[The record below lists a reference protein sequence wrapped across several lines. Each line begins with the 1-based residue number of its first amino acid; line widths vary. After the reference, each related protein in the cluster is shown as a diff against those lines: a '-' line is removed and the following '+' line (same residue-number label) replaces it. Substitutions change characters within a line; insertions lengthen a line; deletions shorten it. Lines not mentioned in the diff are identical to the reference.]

1 MYLKTNC
8 CILLKSRPS
17 LHQKFVCL
25 NNMCYFCHNK
35 IQKQQFMEAVKGIP
49 YGVARFESVRN
60 ENKYYVDKTMYLPL
74 LEETGDYLSLNRPHG
89 FGKSLFT
96 SMMWAYYDMAQA
108 DKFDRMFGGLWVH
121 DHPTPL
127 KNAFQVIFFDFSL
140 IESSDETSLAIHFNR
155 YCGQVLDHFA
165 VTYAEYYDK
174 EFVKVV
180 HRETETNAKL
190 NYINLQARAKGYP
203 LYLIINEYDNF
214 VDTILSEGGSDVLRN
229 LTYANRFYC
238 NYFKIF
244 KAMFRRVFLTSIS
257 PVTLNDISSGYN
269 IDWNISQDPRFNDM
283 LGFSENDVRTMFRY
297 FQDNGKLRAEADI
310 EAMLEEMKPWYN
322 NYCFA
327 EECLDNDRIY
337 NCDMVLY
344 YLRNQV
350 LYNRA
355 PKEMVDKNI
364 RTDYKK
370 LKMLTD
376 IDRGN
381 QRENRMSVIEE
392 IAATGSLL
400 MNLRTSFPA
409 EYVTDDDNFRSLI
422 YYYGLLTMGTRYGD
436 MLKMVIPN
444 NCVKE
449 QYWAFMRD
457 YFRRSFD
464 VDLSALKREMMV
476 MSLEGNWQPLIHR
489 IAEAYKESSSI
500 RDSIRGEHNLQGFF
514 KAYLALNS
522 LYLVE
527 PEIELNYGY
536 SDFLMLP
543 DKARYADIAHSYI
556 MELKYVN
563 PTATDAEVEAKS
575 WEADEQLKKYSVDKV
590 VQRLC
595 SETKLHLLKVVFRGA
610 EMAVCD
616 EIV

>member
-1 MYLKTNC
+1 MD
-8 CILLKSRPS
+8 
-17 LHQKFVCL
+17 
-25 NNMCYFCHNK
+25 
-35 IQKQQFMEAVKGIP
+35 AVKGIP
-49 YGVARFESVRN
+49 YGVARFEEVRN
-60 ENKYYVDKTMYLPL
+60 ENFYYADKTMYLPL
-74 LEETGDYLSLNRPHG
+74 LESTGKYLFLIRPRR
-89 FGKSLFT
+89 FGKSVFV
-96 SMMWAYYDMAQA
+96 SMMQAYYDVAKA
-108 DKFDRMFGGLWVH
+108 DKFDRLFDGLWIH
-121 DHPTPL
+121 EHPTPL
-127 KNAFQVIFFDFSL
+127 KNAFQVIYFDFSL
-140 IESSDETSLAIHFNR
+140 IGGRDEQELETNFNR
-155 YCGQVLDHFA
+155 YCGQVLDVFA
-165 VTYAEYYDK
+165 EIYASYYDAGF
-174 EFVKVV
+174 EQAVKSTPDA
-180 HRETETNAKL
+180 RGKL
-190 NYINLQARAKGYP
+190 NHISLQAHKKGYP
-203 LYLIINEYDNF
+203 LYLIIDEYDNF
-214 VDTILSEGGSDVLRN
+214 TNVILSDGGKDLFRK
-229 LTYANRFYC
+229 LTHASGFYRD
-238 NYFKIF
+238 YFKIF
-244 KAMFRRVFLTSIS
+244 KAMFSRVFLIGVS
-257 PVTLNDISSGYN
+257 PVTLDDLSSGYN

-310 EAMLEEMKPWYN
+310 EAILEEMKPWYN

-327 EECLDNDRIY
+327 EECLDDDRIY

-350 LYNRA
+350 LYGAA

-370 LKMLTD
+370 LKMLAD

-381 QRENRMSVIEE
+381 RREDRMSVIEE
-392 IAATGSLL
+392 ISATGSVL
-400 MNLRTSFPA
+400 MNLKTSFPA
-409 EYVTDDDNFRSLI
+409 EYVTDDDNFKSLL
-422 YYYGLLTMGTRYGD
+422 YYYGLLTMGTQYGD

-444 NCVKE
+444 HCVRE

-457 YFRRSFD
+457 YFKRSFEM
-464 VDLSALKREMMV
+464 DLSVLKREMMV
-476 MSLEGNWQPLIHR
+476 MSLEGDWQPLIRR
-489 IAEAYKESSSI
+489 IAEAYKENSSI

-563 PTATDAEVEAKS
+563 PAATDAEVEAKS
-575 WEADEQLKKYSVDKV
+575 READEQLKKYSADKV

-595 SETKLHLLKVVFRGA
+595 TDTCLHLLKVVFRGA
-610 EMAVCD
+610 EMAVC
-616 EIV
+616 EESVSK

>member
-1 MYLKTNC
+1 
-8 CILLKSRPS
+8 
-17 LHQKFVCL
+17 
-25 NNMCYFCHNK
+25 
-35 IQKQQFMEAVKGIP
+35 MESVKGIP
-49 YGVARFESVRN
+49 YGVARFEEVRN
-60 ENKYYVDKTMYLPL
+60 ENFYYADKTMYLSL
-74 LEETGDYLSLNRPHG
+74 LEETGKYLFLIRPRR
-89 FGKSLFT
+89 FGKSVFV
-96 SMMWAYYDMAQA
+96 SMMRAYYDIAQA
-108 DKFDRMFGGLWVH
+108 DKFDRLFGGLWIH
-121 DHPTPL
+121 EHPTPL
-127 KNAFQVIFFDFSL
+127 KNSFQVIYFDFSL
-140 IESSDETSLAIHFNR
+140 IGGRDEQELETNFNR
-155 YCGQVLDHFA
+155 YCGQVLDVFA
-165 VTYAEYYDK
+165 EIYAGYYD
-174 EFVKVV
+174 EGFVQEVKSTPDA
-180 HRETETNAKL
+180 RSKL
-190 NYINLQARAKGYP
+190 NCISLQAHKKGYP
-203 LYLIINEYDNF
+203 LYLIIDEYDNF
-214 VDTILSEGGSDVLRN
+214 TNVILSDGGKDLFRK
-229 LTYANRFYC
+229 LTHASGFYRD
-238 NYFKIF
+238 YFKIF
-244 KAMFRRVFLTSIS
+244 KAMFSRVFLIGVS
-257 PVTLNDISSGYN
+257 PVTLDDLSSGYN

-297 FQDNGKLRAEADI
+297 FQDNGKLRVEADI

-370 LKMLTD
+370 LKMLAD

-392 IAATGSLL
+392 IAATGSVL

-409 EYVTDDDNFRSLI
+409 EYVTDDDNFRSLL

-489 IAEAYKESSSI
+489 IAEAYKENSSI

-543 DKARYADIAHSYI
+543 DKQRYSDIVHSYI

-575 WEADEQLKKYSVDKV
+575 WEADEQLKKYSTDKV

-610 EMAVCD
+610 EMAVC
-616 EIV
+616 EEVV